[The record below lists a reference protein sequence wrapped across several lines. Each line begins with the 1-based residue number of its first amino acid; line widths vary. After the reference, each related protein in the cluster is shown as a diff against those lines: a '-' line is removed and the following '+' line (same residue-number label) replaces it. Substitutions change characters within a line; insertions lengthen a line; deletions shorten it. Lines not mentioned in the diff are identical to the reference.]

1 MPPQSALSSTLVAVA
16 SVVRSLRT
24 WVYEGKDLV
33 EVTVTPSAAVAVGTN
48 INKQAQE
55 TIAATMEE
63 ATVLVFIELSPYTV
77 RINSYRMEEIKH
89 PGAIGIYRR
98 VGTGQFG
105 LIRGRNT

>member
-55 TIAATMEE
+55 TITPEILRK
-63 ATVLVFIELSPYTV
+63 LVE
-77 RINSYRMEEIKH
+77 
-89 PGAIGIYRR
+89 
-98 VGTGQFG
+98 G
-105 LIRGRNT
+105 LR